1 MSQPEVTRRIRWE
14 AAHYLPPPH
23 EGKCARL
30 HGHSW
35 SAEVVLRGDLQEEGQ
50 ERGMIVDMGE
60 VGRHFRDNLEP
71 HLDHHVLN
79 DTLPEAYQ
87 PPTTENVARYLLDHY
102 REAGF
107 PVVRVVLRETENQT
121 ATAHVQP

>member
-1 MSQPEVTRRIRWE
+1 MKSQVTRRIRWE

-23 EGKCARL
+23 EGKCARM

-35 SAEVVLRGDLQEEGQ
+35 SAEVVLAGDLQDDGQ
-50 ERGMIVDMGE
+50 ETGMIVDMGK
-60 VGRHFRDNLEP
+60 VGDHFRENLEP

-79 DTLPEAYQ
+79 ETLPADYQ

-102 REAGF
+102 RAAGF
-107 PVVRVVLRETENQT
+107 PAVSVTVRETENQT
-121 ATAHVQP
+121 ATAHL